1 MASDGRVERIAST
14 IRVIPDFPKP
24 GPIWS
29 VLTGGGGG
37 LRSMS
42 GVPVAAYMFREL
54 SALIQ
59 LDTKASSRVDLRWAQ
74 GCLTACTLCVQDVML
89 YFVHILLPYV
99 IFPCSPFQ
107 FYLQTLGLLRSH
119 THVRN
124 YSSQLSGLIPA
135 GPQSS
140 KLTRRHYYF
149 PNASPYQPWSR
160 SFASDSGEKFEAVVP
175 FMGESVTDGTLA
187 TFLKKPGDRVEAD
200 EAIAQI
206 ETDKVTIDVSSP
218 EAGVLEKYGTPNW
231 PLCKV
236 CVF

>member
-24 GPIWS
+24 GELYLLIN
-29 VLTGGGGG
+29 G
-37 LRSMS
+37 R
-42 GVPVAAYMFREL
+42 L
-54 SALIQ
+54 SAWLHTGSTNGHTYYRRLSVRIWI
-59 LDTKASSRVDLRWAQ
+59 LDAAVWRRQRIKHLVGRSVFNGQ
-74 GCLTACTLCVQDVML
+74 LCVQD
-89 YFVHILLPYV
+89 
-99 IFPCSPFQ
+99 
-107 FYLQTLGLLRSH
+107 TLGLLRSH

-175 FMGESVTDGTLA
+175 FMGESVSDGTLA

-218 EAGVLEKYGTPNW
+218 EAGVLETYGTPN
-231 PLCKV
+231 
-236 CVF
+236 

>member
-24 GPIWS
+24 
-29 VLTGGGGG
+29 
-37 LRSMS
+37 
-42 GVPVAAYMFREL
+42 
-54 SALIQ
+54 
-59 LDTKASSRVDLRWAQ
+59 
-74 GCLTACTLCVQDVML
+74 DVML

-218 EAGVLEKYGTPNW
+218 EAGVLEKMKNNVYLLIWIPVTFCTFFYTGNEFMSSITGTD
-231 PLCKV
+231 
-236 CVF
+236 

>member
-74 GCLTACTLCVQDVML
+74 GCLTACT
-89 YFVHILLPYV
+89 
-99 IFPCSPFQ
+99 
-107 FYLQTLGLLRSH
+107 TLGLLRSH